1 MDFPS
6 CDIFESEG
14 QTEKED
20 LQSLMMKEREG
31 YTVRACLPCV
41 DPAALGKALV
51 SFPLHFTGLKR
62 IFQFLATAS
71 V

>member
-6 CDIFESEG
+6 CDIFDSEG

-31 YTVRACLPCV
+31 YTVRACLPCT
-41 DPAALGKALV
+41 DPAALGKALA
-51 SFPLHFTGLKR
+51 SFPLHFSGLKK
-62 IFQFLATAS
+62 IFQFLATTS